1 MGAPV
6 RPDTTDEMVYQLW
19 YAVIGSN
26 GDGIASQMRE
36 VRGRVESIE
45 GIIPS
50 LMTRDSCKAIERE
63 GVEKQERRKISTRE
77 KAMLA
82 ATFIGSVAAVG
93 AVIVAVAIR

>member
-26 GDGIASQMRE
+26 GDGLASQMRE
-36 VRGRVESIE
+36 VKGKVESIE
-45 GIIPS
+45 GLIPS

-63 GVEKQERRKISTRE
+63 KSDKTERRKISTRE
-77 KAMLA
+77 KAMLIATSLGSIA
-82 ATFIGSVAAVG
+82 AIG
-93 AVIVAVAIR
+93 AVIITAIR